1 MFTDLHMSYH
11 LFQVIKMISADVFN
25 WSVITE
31 VFLDKD
37 RLCVCVFM
45 CCRGVVYPI
54 CVHEHMKVMC

>member
-11 LFQVIKMISADVFN
+11 LFQVIKIISADVFN

-37 RLCVCVFM
+37 RLCVCV
-45 CCRGVVYPI
+45 
-54 CVHEHMKVMC
+54 CVHVLQRCCLSHMCS